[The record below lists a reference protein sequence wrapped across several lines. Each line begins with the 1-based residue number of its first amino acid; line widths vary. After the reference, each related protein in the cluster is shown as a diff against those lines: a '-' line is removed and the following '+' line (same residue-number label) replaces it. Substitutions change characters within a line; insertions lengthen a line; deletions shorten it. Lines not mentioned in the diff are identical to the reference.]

1 MWRWRWPAR
10 PTLARSAR
18 APRSWSGWRSPYIT
32 HPVAVAM
39 LVQRFGCTEDQVVE
53 ALLHDVPE
61 EEGGAGVV

>member
-1 MWRWRWPAR
+1 
-10 PTLARSAR
+10 
-18 APRSWSGWRSPYIT
+18 
-32 HPVAVAM
+32 VAT